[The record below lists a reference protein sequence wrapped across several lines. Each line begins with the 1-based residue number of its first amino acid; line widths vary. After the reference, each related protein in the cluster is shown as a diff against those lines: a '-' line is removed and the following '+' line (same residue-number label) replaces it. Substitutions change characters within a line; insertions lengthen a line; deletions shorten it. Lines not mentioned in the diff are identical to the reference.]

1 MTDKFETI
9 ANHASKHEEK
19 SLEIMNKLL
28 EAAKP
33 ESVYSKPVKVGDTQV
48 ITASEVQ
55 VGLGFGFGLGSGPEV
70 QSSEEGE
77 GTSTEQTEDTGMG
90 GGGGGGGGASGRPI
104 AVISIQDGQ
113 VEVQPIL
120 DTTKIGLAFF
130 TTLGSIFFM
139 VSNVKKALGKKS

>member
-1 MTDKFETI
+1 MTDKIETI
-9 ANHASKHEEK
+9 ASHTSKNEEK
-19 SLEIMNKLL
+19 SLEVMKELL
-28 EAAKP
+28 AAAKP

-55 VGLGFGFGLGSGPEV
+55 VGLGFGFGMGSGPEL
-70 QSSEEGE
+70 QSSEEGQ
-77 GTSTEQTEDTGMG
+77 GTKSDQTEDTGMG

-104 AVISIQDGQ
+104 AVISIQDGK

-139 VSNVKKALGKKS
+139 VSNVKKALVKRR